1 MLSAVTRKLVK
12 DTVPVLKEHG
22 VTLTRHFYQRMFSHN
37 PELKHLFNQAH
48 QANGEQ
54 QQALAMAVLAYAEN
68 IDNPSVLQ
76 PVLVRVAHKH
86 ASLGIRAEHYPI
98 VGMHLLASIR
108 EVLGEAA
115 SDALIDAWA
124 EAYGQL
130 ADMFI
135 SLESDLY
142 REAATAKGGWSGWRP
157 FRVERRVQESEE
169 ITSFYLYPVDGAPV
183 PDFLPGQYVS
193 VRGRGGDG
201 TLIQPR
207 QYSLSDAPNGT
218 YLRLSVKREAGQK
231 GLEGAERPNGAISN
245 WMHDQVEE
253 GTLIELSP
261 PFGDFN
267 LRLDRATPV
276 VLISG
281 GVGLTPMVSMLNHV
295 IREQPD
301 RPVVFVH
308 GARHRGVHALGDHI
322 RDLGERHPR
331 LDTAIFYELV
341 GSDDRPG
348 VDYHH
353 VGRVDLAAIRDR
365 VVLPD
370 ADYYLCGPVPFMRA
384 KMQELQQL
392 GVPAT
397 RIHYEVFGSSL
408 AAA

>member
-1 MLSAVTRKLVK
+1 MLSAATRQLVK

-68 IDNPSVLQ
+68 IDDPSILR

-108 EVLGEAA
+108 EVMGEAA
-115 SDALIDAWA
+115 SDALVDAWA
-124 EAYGQL
+124 AAYDQL
-130 ADMFI
+130 ADLLI
-135 SLESDLY
+135 GIESGLY
-142 REAATAKGGWSGWRP
+142 RQAATAKGGWSGWRP
-157 FRVERRVQESEE
+157 FGVGRRVQESAE

-183 PDFLPGQYVS
+183 PDFQPGQYVS
-193 VRGRGGDG
+193 VRGRAGDG

-207 QYSLSDAPNGT
+207 QYSLSDAPNGS
-218 YLRLSVKREAGQK
+218 YLRLSIKREAG
-231 GLEGAERPNGAISN
+231 LSDRPDGIISN
-245 WMHDQVEE
+245 WMHDEVTE

-267 LRLDRATPV
+267 LDLERETPV

-295 IREQPD
+295 IREQPG
-301 RPVVFVH
+301 RRVVFVH
-308 GARHRGVHALGDHI
+308 GARHRAAHALGDHI
-322 RDLGERHPR
+322 RDLTGRHPQ
-331 LDTAIFYELV
+331 LDTAIFYELA
-341 GSDDRPG
+341 GAEDRPG
-348 VDYHH
+348 LGYHQI
-353 VGRVDLAAIRDR
+353 GRIDLTAMRDR
-365 VVLPD
+365 VILPD

-384 KMQELQQL
+384 KLAELQAL
-392 GVPAT
+392 GVPAA

-408 AAA
+408 AAAA

>member
-1 MLSAVTRKLVK
+1 
-12 DTVPVLKEHG
+12 
-22 VTLTRHFYQRMFSHN
+22 
-37 PELKHLFNQAH
+37 
-48 QANGEQ
+48 
-54 QQALAMAVLAYAEN
+54 
-68 IDNPSVLQ
+68 
-76 PVLVRVAHKH
+76 
-86 ASLGIRAEHYPI
+86 
-98 VGMHLLASIR
+98 
-108 EVLGEAA
+108 
-115 SDALIDAWA
+115 
-124 EAYGQL
+124 
-130 ADMFI
+130 
-135 SLESDLY
+135 
-142 REAATAKGGWSGWRP
+142 
-157 FRVERRVQESEE
+157 
-169 ITSFYLYPVDGAPV
+169 
-183 PDFLPGQYVS
+183 
-193 VRGRGGDG
+193 
-201 TLIQPR
+201 
-207 QYSLSDAPNGT
+207 
-218 YLRLSVKREAGQK
+218 
-231 GLEGAERPNGAISN
+231 
-245 WMHDQVEE
+245 
-253 GTLIELSP
+253 LIELSP

-353 VGRVDLAAIRDR
+353 VGRVDLAAIHDR

-408 AAA
+408 AAAA